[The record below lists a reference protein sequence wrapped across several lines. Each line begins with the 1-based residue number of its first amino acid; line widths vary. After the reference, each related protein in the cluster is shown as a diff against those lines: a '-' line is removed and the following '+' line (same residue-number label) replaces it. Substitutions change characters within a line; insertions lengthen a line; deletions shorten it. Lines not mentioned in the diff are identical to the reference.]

1 MSGTAFFRGKDGSLS
16 ALWRFVFIVAIFLLI
31 WPPIVGVV
39 VWWVKFDS
47 GPSMLALLAAVVIY
61 AYLLGGP
68 SALLAGIVHAVA
80 ALSFRHYSILVPI
93 VAAAL
98 AALLI
103 EMVIVNPFFLREL
116 ADKTMS
122 GLELL
127 LFASLIASLI
137 CWRLTRPLARTS

>member
-1 MSGTAFFRGKDGSLS
+1 VSGKAFFLGKDGSLS

-31 WPPIVGVV
+31 WPPIGGIV

-47 GPSMLALLAAVVIY
+47 GPQMFAWLAAFVIY
-61 AYLLGGP
+61 AYLLCMP
-68 SALLAGIVHAVA
+68 SALLAGIMHAVA
-80 ALSFRHYSILVPI
+80 ALGFRHYSILVPI
-93 VAAAL
+93 AAAVL
-98 AALLI
+98 AAVLI

-122 GLELL
+122 SLELL

>member
-1 MSGTAFFRGKDGSLS
+1 VSRTTFFLGKDGSLS
-16 ALWRFVFIVAIFLLI
+16 TLWRFVFIVAIFLLI
-31 WPPIVGVV
+31 WPLICGIV
-39 VWWVKFDS
+39 VWWVKVDS
-47 GPSMLALLAAVVIY
+47 GPSMLAWLAAVVIY
-61 AYLLGGP
+61 AYLLGAP
-68 SALLAGIVHAVA
+68 SALLAGIMHAVA
-80 ALSFRHYSILVPI
+80 VLGFRHYSILVPI
-93 VAAAL
+93 AAAVL

-122 GLELL
+122 SLQLL

>member
-1 MSGTAFFRGKDGSLS
+1 MSGATFFRDEGGTLTPF
-16 ALWRFVFIVAIFLLI
+16 WRFAFIVATFLLI
-31 WPPIVGVV
+31 WPPICGIV
-39 VWWVKFDS
+39 VWWVKIDS
-47 GPSMLALLAAVVIY
+47 GPQMLAWLAAAVIY
-61 AYLLGGP
+61 AYLLCAP

-80 ALSFRHYSILVPI
+80 ALTFRHYSILVPI
-93 VAAAL
+93 AAAAL

-103 EMVIVNPFFLREL
+103 EMVIVNPYFLREL

-122 GLELL
+122 SLELL

>member
-1 MSGTAFFRGKDGSLS
+1 VSGTAFFLGKDGSLS
-16 ALWRFVFIVAIFLLI
+16 GLWRFVFIVAIFLLI
-31 WPPIVGVV
+31 WPPICGIV

-47 GPSMLALLAAVVIY
+47 GPAMLAWFAAAVIY
-61 AYLLGGP
+61 AYLFCVP
-68 SALLAGIVHAVA
+68 SALLAGIMHAVA

-93 VAAAL
+93 AAAVL

-122 GLELL
+122 SLQLL

-137 CWRLTRPLARTS
+137 CWRLTRRFARAA